1 MTQLNTYAPHGGMD
15 GGAVG
20 CDGTLEKNINLS
32 VSLKFAD
39 FLKFAG
45 FNVVLTRTEDISLHN
60 EGATR
65 VKDMKTSDLH
75 NRMKIMESTPNNLFI
90 SIHQNQYSEEK
101 YHGAQV
107 FYSPNDGESPLL
119 AQAIQS
125 SIASK
130 LQTDNKREIKPSTK
144 SIYLLYQAKSTAV
157 MVECGFLSNAREVE
171 NLKNNEYQNQL
182 AFCVLCG
189 VLDYLKIS

>member
-1 MTQLNTYAPHGGMD
+1 MRRKYWLISGIFALLIILLVVIIFETSESSVKSSVTLDCEPLPTVIIDPGHGGMD

-101 YHGAQV
+101 YHGAQI
-107 FYSPNDGESPLL
+107 FYSRTTEKVHCLRRQFNHQSP
-119 AQAIQS
+119 QS
-125 SIASK
+125 F
-130 LQTDNKREIKPSTK
+130 KRTTS
-144 SIYLLYQAKSTAV
+144 AK
-157 MVECGFLSNAREVE
+157 
-171 NLKNNEYQNQL
+171 
-182 AFCVLCG
+182 
-189 VLDYLKIS
+189 